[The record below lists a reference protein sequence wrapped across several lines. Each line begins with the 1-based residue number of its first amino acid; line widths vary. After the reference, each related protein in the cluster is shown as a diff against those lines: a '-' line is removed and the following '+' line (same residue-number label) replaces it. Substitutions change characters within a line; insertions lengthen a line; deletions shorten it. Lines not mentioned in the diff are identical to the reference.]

1 MVSLR
6 SNSDMDAITSHKTEH
21 RKYSEI
27 LLQIAD
33 SKFVK

>member
-6 SNSDMDAITSHKTEH
+6 SNSDMIAITSDKREH

-33 SKFVK
+33 SNFLK